1 MDPNIRVEDP
11 KTLGFN
17 PERLEK
23 IAPAMQA
30 FVDDRR
36 LPNIVTLV
44 ARKGRIA
51 HLHACGFQSL
61 ETGEEISSGTL
72 FRLYSNTKPLAAVA
86 MLILFE
92 RGILSPDD
100 PVSRFIPELGEG
112 LVIETGGGVCSGKLP
127 IDSPADFYIAGSFDH
142 LAKLKD
148 GTHAV
153 IDDKTSSARP
163 ENLLAEKQST
173 TYASQVNAYAYAL
186 EKPGTQHWIDK
197 VYESKNHVN
206 SRRMVP
212 KIARKK
218 ICVSRLGLN
227 NFTIDSLAHTTNGAF
242 NFTTNRVWAEVGKD
256 YDSLFGLCQKIADIS
271 VNSAPPESSQDC
283 NFCKDFRV
291 HKKWRNM

>member
-1 MDPNIRVEDP
+1 MLSKYGTECHHCLWMSMNANWNQKSMNLSMYATLSRHIENSIQGQ
-11 KTLGFN
+11 KT
-17 PERLEK
+17 
-23 IAPAMQA
+23 
-30 FVDDRR
+30 
-36 LPNIVTLV
+36 
-44 ARKGRIA
+44 
-51 HLHACGFQSL
+51 
-61 ETGEEISSGTL
+61 EE
-72 FRLYSNTKPLAAVA
+72 
-86 MLILFE
+86 
-92 RGILSPDD
+92 
-100 PVSRFIPELGEG
+100 FIPELGEG

-163 ENLLAEKQST
+163 ENLLAEKQSE

-186 EKPGTQHWIDK
+186 EKPGTQRWIDK

-227 NFTIDSLAHTTNGAF
+227 NFTVDSLAHTTNGAF

-283 NFCKDFRV
+283 NFCKDFSV